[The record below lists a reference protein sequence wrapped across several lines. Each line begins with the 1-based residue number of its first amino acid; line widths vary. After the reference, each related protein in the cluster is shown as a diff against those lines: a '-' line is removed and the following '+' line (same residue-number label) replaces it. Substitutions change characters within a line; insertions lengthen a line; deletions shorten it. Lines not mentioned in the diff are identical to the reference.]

1 VDRRQPLQPPQ
12 RLTLKVEWEVRDN
25 GQGPRITDVRIA
37 GVSMLL
43 TKRSAFNSYIVHNGG
58 AVEPLVEEL
67 EARVARQ

>member
-1 VDRRQPLQPPQ
+1 VGSARQWP
-12 RLTLKVEWEVRDN
+12 
-25 GQGPRITDVRIA
+25 GPRITDVRIA